1 VLDQKYDGEIG
12 PEDLENFL
20 LNHIKV
26 KPEEITKAKIHR
38 LFKLMDQFKRGRI
51 TLTDFKRFL
60 C

>member
-1 VLDQKYDGEIG
+1 MLDQKYDGEIG

-38 LFKLMDQFKRGRI
+38 LFKLRTSKWMHLI
-51 TLTDFKRFL
+51 LLTRAI
-60 C
+60 